1 MRTASVW
8 AIALCNISEG
18 CVIFTPDDRMVMTA
32 MMVMVSNSSS
42 LQFKVGFEPGVDLI
56 NYHLKSLDFA

>member
-1 MRTASVW
+1 
-8 AIALCNISEG
+8 
-18 CVIFTPDDRMVMTA
+18 MVVTA